1 MSSGEKQDD
10 LHLGAAH
17 IDAPTEVLGNKD
29 LISDA
34 IEGEIQEHEMGVW
47 EAVKT
52 HPWACLW
59 AFIMCFTIVSSTFII
74 QTLSVQYSN

>member
-17 IDAPTEVLGNKD
+17 IDAPDTEVLGNKD

-34 IEGEIQEHEMGVW
+34 IDAENQEHEMGVW

-59 AFIMCFTIVSSTFII
+59 AFTMCFTIVSLLRN
-74 QTLSVQYSN
+74 QTTICVM

>member
-1 MSSGEKQDD
+1 MSSEKQDD
-10 LHLGAAH
+10 LHVGAAH
-17 IDAPTEVLGNKD
+17 VDVPNSQVLGNKD

-34 IEGEIQEHEMGVW
+34 IDGENQEHDMGVW

-59 AFIMCFTIVSSTFII
+59 AFTMCFTIVSPFSII
-74 QTLSVQYSN
+74 EPLSA

>member
-1 MSSGEKQDD
+1 MSSNEKQDD
-10 LHLGAAH
+10 LHLDAAH
-17 IDAPTEVLGNKD
+17 IDVPEAEVLGNKD

-34 IEGEIQEHEMGVW
+34 IDGENQEHDMGVW

-59 AFIMCFTIVSSTFII
+59 AFTMCFTIVSLLFII
-74 QTLSVQYSN
+74 EPLSA